1 MSRKLLVVRHGERC
15 DYYFK
20 KRVNLKLY
28 NLNFYNLQFAG
39 VNWVEKAFDSLGR
52 YNRFDSQLPET
63 VPVRAGG
70 FKEYKED
77 TPITTNGYSLAVKT
91 GTPFLYVHLG
101 ENLAKSGVTV
111 DAVYSS
117 PALRCI
123 QTSQG
128 LLEGLKSNS
137 LIRVEPGL
145 FQWTHWCRHGVM
157 PLWLTN
163 EELKSVRYAV
173 DTSYEII
180 DPIIKLNMEETLLD
194 YYERSYQLVQKILQ
208 KHDKGTILIVAHAGS
223 LETLTRQLCCKSP
236 LSKEGFSKFLRGTS
250 YLSCCEVDEKS
261 DRSWKLIGSPVPL
274 LVYTGLD
281 NCDV

>member
-20 KRVNLKLY
+20 KR
-28 NLNFYNLQFAG
+28 G

-91 GTPFLYVHLG
+91 G